1 MRNLQENLNI
11 IRQPT
16 PPPPLRLTPHR
27 PTFAGKLFQTSP
39 LPSILKGFELYA
51 IKIIITLLKKMFFH
65 CSKCRAVLYKSTI
78 PHLNV
83 KIVLYKKIKIFRT
96 FFFLF
101 FDFFMGVFYFI
112 FISVVNV
119 VLLEIIQIWDHPFS
133 TYAKCSGKLTFLTTS
148 YCGKQF

>member
-1 MRNLQENLNI
+1 MPHLFVNKGKININIIFLCCIMRNLQENLNI
-11 IRQPT
+11 IRQPP

-27 PTFAGKLFQTSP
+27 PTFAGKLFQTPP

-101 FDFFMGVFYFI
+101 LTFSWEYFI
-112 FISVVNV
+112 LY
-119 VLLEIIQIWDHPFS
+119 LL
-133 TYAKCSGKLTFLTTS
+133 A
-148 YCGKQF
+148 

>member
-1 MRNLQENLNI
+1 MPHLFVNKGKININIIFLCCIMRNLQENLNI

-27 PTFAGKLFQTSP
+27 PTFAGKLFQTPP

-101 FDFFMGVFYFI
+101 LTFSWEYFI
-112 FISVVNV
+112 LY
-119 VLLEIIQIWDHPFS
+119 LL
-133 TYAKCSGKLTFLTTS
+133 A
-148 YCGKQF
+148 

>member
-11 IRQPT
+11 IRH
-16 PPPPLRLTPHR
+16 PPPPPPPRLTPHR
-27 PTFAGKLFQTSP
+27 PTFAGKLFQTPP

-101 FDFFMGVFYFI
+101 LTFSWEYFI
-112 FISVVNV
+112 LY
-119 VLLEIIQIWDHPFS
+119 LL
-133 TYAKCSGKLTFLTTS
+133 A
-148 YCGKQF
+148 

>member
-1 MRNLQENLNI
+1 MPHLFVNKGKININIIFLCCIMRNLQENLNI

-27 PTFAGKLFQTSP
+27 PTCAGKLFQTPP

-101 FDFFMGVFYFI
+101 LTFSWEYFI
-112 FISVVNV
+112 LY
-119 VLLEIIQIWDHPFS
+119 LL
-133 TYAKCSGKLTFLTTS
+133 A
-148 YCGKQF
+148 

>member
-27 PTFAGKLFQTSP
+27 PTFAGKLFQTPP

-101 FDFFMGVFYFI
+101 LTFSWEYFI
-112 FISVVNV
+112 LY
-119 VLLEIIQIWDHPFS
+119 LL
-133 TYAKCSGKLTFLTTS
+133 A
-148 YCGKQF
+148 

>member
-1 MRNLQENLNI
+1 MPHLFVNKGKININIIFLCCIMRNLQENLNI

-16 PPPPLRLTPHR
+16 PPPPLRLTLHR
-27 PTFAGKLFQTSP
+27 PTFAGKLFQTPP

-83 KIVLYKKIKIFRT
+83 KLVLYKKIKIFRT

-101 FDFFMGVFYFI
+101 LTFSWEYFI
-112 FISVVNV
+112 LY
-119 VLLEIIQIWDHPFS
+119 LL
-133 TYAKCSGKLTFLTTS
+133 A
-148 YCGKQF
+148 

>member
-1 MRNLQENLNI
+1 MPHLFVNKGKININIIFLCCIMRNLQENLNI
-11 IRQPT
+11 IRHPT

-27 PTFAGKLFQTSP
+27 PTFAGKLFQTPP

-101 FDFFMGVFYFI
+101 LTFSWEYFI
-112 FISVVNV
+112 LY
-119 VLLEIIQIWDHPFS
+119 LL
-133 TYAKCSGKLTFLTTS
+133 A
-148 YCGKQF
+148 